1 MRKKNW
7 KYNIYWKEFRNMICA
22 MHFFC
27 FDPNIFNSKE
37 TILLQNT
44 KIQRNTPIEINVCI
58 QF

>member
-1 MRKKNW
+1 
-7 KYNIYWKEFRNMICA
+7 MICA